1 MCVYARRNA
10 SGRTAPNGALVIVT
24 FNQPPVNAISRAVT
38 EGIVQALSDAE
49 ADPGCRA
56 LILTGA
62 GPKFFSAGADV
73 TEFGAS
79 GAETIATGQTLTLAM
94 ERSRLPIV
102 AAVNGIAF
110 GGGCELSLAC
120 DVRIASSNARFGQPE
135 IKLGIIPGWG
145 GTQRLPRLIGRTA
158 ALHLL
163 LTGDPIDAARALE
176 LGLVFNVVEPENL
189 LDSARELA
197 GLYAS
202 RAPLALAATKRA
214 VADGLDRPLAEG
226 LEAEGREFV
235 TILASQDAVEGITAF
250 LEKRPP
256 AWTGK

>member
-1 MCVYARRNA
+1 VSTILNDAV
-10 SGRTAPNGALVIVT
+10 RTDRDGALVIVT
-24 FNQPPVNAISRAVT
+24 IDHPPVNAINRAVT

-49 ADPGCRA
+49 ADPECRA
-56 LILTGA
+56 LIVTGA

-73 TEFGAS
+73 TEFASS
-79 GAETIATGQTLTLAM
+79 GADTIATGQRLTLAM

-163 LTGDPIDAARALE
+163 LTGDPIDAAHALE
-176 LGLVFNVVEPENL
+176 LGLVFNVVEPDEL